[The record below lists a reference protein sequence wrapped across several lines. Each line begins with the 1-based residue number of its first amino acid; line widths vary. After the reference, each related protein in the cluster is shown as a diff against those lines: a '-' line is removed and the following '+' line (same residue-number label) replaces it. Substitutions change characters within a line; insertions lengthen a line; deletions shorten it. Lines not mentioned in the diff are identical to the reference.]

1 MSDTETFACEELEQ
15 LMVAALTGSGVS
27 EKNAASVAK
36 ALLAAEIDGRKGHGF
51 SRIPSYCGQ
60 ARTGKVDGMAEPAIM
75 KELPGSL
82 MIDVKHGY
90 FYPAMDLA
98 FEHFPDKA
106 RANGVAAVAFNNSHH
121 CGVLGHHVEKAAD
134 QGLIA
139 IVMGN
144 TPQAMAPWGGTKP
157 IYGTQ
162 PLAFASPR
170 KGALPLVMDM
180 ALTQVARGNIMT
192 AKQAGKSIPEGWA
205 TDAQGNP
212 TTDPEVAL
220 REGVLLPMG
229 GAKGAALG
237 LMIEILSAPLT
248 GSALSTE
255 ASSFFTDEGD
265 PPSVG
270 QFLLAIDPE
279 AFSGR
284 DHFLKRVE
292 AIMTSIT
299 SQEGTR
305 LPGGRRV
312 ALREKAEKEGLTV
325 PAHLVEEAKALAG
338 GARINPLKTK
348 LFHLALLQA
357 EMRAPG
363 QRPGTRTNSSQ

>member
-1 MSDTETFACEELEQ
+1 MSETATFTCDELEA

-27 EKNAASVAK
+27 ERNAASVAN
-36 ALLAAEIDGRKGHGF
+36 ALLAAEMDGRKGHGF

-60 ARTGKVDGMAEPAIM
+60 ARSGKVKGAVTPQIM
-75 KELPGSL
+75 KELPASL
-82 MIDVKHGY
+82 MIDVNHGF

-98 FEHFPDKA
+98 FESFPGKA
-106 RANGVAAVAFNNSHH
+106 RANGVAAVAFHNSHH
-121 CGVLGHHVEKAAD
+121 CGVLGHHVEKAAGL
-134 QGLIA
+134 GLIA

-170 KGALPLVMDM
+170 KDDLPLVMDM

-205 TDAQGNP
+205 TDAGGNP

-220 REGVLLPMG
+220 TEGVLLPMG

-237 LMIEILSAPLT
+237 LMVEILSASLT

-270 QFLLAIDPE
+270 QFLLAIDPD

-284 DHFLKRVE
+284 DHFLARVE
-292 AIMTSIT
+292 AILESIT
-299 SQEGTR
+299 SQEGAR
-305 LPGGRRV
+305 LPGGRRA
-312 ALREKAEKEGLTV
+312 ALREKARKEGLTV
-325 PAHLVEEAKALAG
+325 PANLVEEAKKLAG
-338 GARINPLKTK
+338 
-348 LFHLALLQA
+348 
-357 EMRAPG
+357 
-363 QRPGTRTNSSQ
+363 